1 MILYNEKIR
10 PILDDLENPEIELA
24 GGSAVG
30 MVLSITDSLISYICN
45 LTIGKKKYEN
55 VQDEVIKIKK
65 EAEVLREKALKVI
78 DEDRVVLD
86 KLLKAFKVRKEKP
99 EKLEEA
105 SKECVLFCNTVM
117 EDSLETL
124 KLVSRLE
131 KVGNKMLES
140 DFKICKKYVFSS
152 MESSIVNVDIN
163 LKYVKDEEFKEKIV
177 KNYTEKINEA
187 KKY

>member
-1 MILYNEKIR
+1 MTLYNEKIR

-30 MVLSITDSLISYICN
+30 MVLSITDSLICYICN

-55 VQDEVIKIKK
+55 VQDEVIEIKK
-65 EAEVLREKALKVI
+65 EAGVLKKRALEVI

-86 KLLKAFKVRKEKP
+86 KLVKAFKIRKEEP

-105 SKECVLFCNTVM
+105 SKESVLFCNMVM

-131 KVGNKMLES
+131 KVGNRMLES
-140 DFKICKKYVFSS
+140 DFKICKKYAFSS
-152 MESSIVNVDIN
+152 IESSIVNIDIN
-163 LKYVKDEEFKEKIV
+163 LKYVEDEKFKNKIV
-177 KNYTEKINEA
+177 KNYTEKLNEA

>member
-1 MILYNEKIR
+1 MILYNEKIK
-10 PILDDLENPEIELA
+10 PILDDLENSQIELA

-30 MVLSITDSLISYICN
+30 MVLSITDSLIGYICN

-55 VQDEVIKIKK
+55 VQDEVIEIKK
-65 EAEVLREKALKVI
+65 EAEILKNRALKVI

-86 KLLKAFKVRKEKP
+86 KLLKSFKIKKEKP

-105 SKECVLFCNTVM
+105 SKESVLFCNMVM

-140 DFKICKKYVFSS
+140 DFKICKKYAFSS
-152 MESSIVNVDIN
+152 IESSIVNIDIN
-163 LKYVKDEEFKEKIV
+163 LKYVKDEKFKNKVV
-177 KNYTEKINEA
+177 KNYTEKLNEA